1 MEKAKKIWMDGKF
14 VDWDD
19 AKIHLLTNT
28 FNYGLGVFE
37 GIRCYNTKKGPAI
50 FRLDDHL
57 DRLYNSAK
65 IASIEPNF
73 SKKDMRKA
81 IIETIKVNKLKE
93 CYIKPIIYY
102 GYGEIGLYPKNN
114 PVNSAISVYPW
125 GAYLGKEGLE
135 NGIRVKISSFQRQF
149 INSAM
154 TKAKICGNYANS
166 QLAKIEALEN
176 GYDEALLLDTEGRV
190 AEGSGENI
198 FIIKNGII
206 FTPPTLTILNGITRD
221 SVIQIARSKKYKVEE
236 TNLTRDDVYTA
247 DEAFFTG
254 TAAELTPIREIDKRH
269 IGNGKAGVIT
279 KKLQK
284 AFFEVVKGNNNHF
297 SKWLTYIR

>member
-1 MEKAKKIWMDGKF
+1 MVKAKKIWMDGTL

-50 FRLDDHL
+50 FRLEEHL

-65 IASIEPNF
+65 IASIMPNI
-73 SKKDMRKA
+73 SKDNMRKA
-81 IIETIKVNKLKE
+81 IIKTIKANKFNE
-93 CYIKPIIYY
+93 CYIKPVIYY
-102 GYGEIGLYPKNN
+102 GCGEIGLYPKNN

-125 GAYLGKEGLE
+125 GAYLGKEGLT
-135 NGIRVKISSFQRQF
+135 NGIKVKISSFQRPF

-176 GYDEALLLDTEGRV
+176 GYDEALLLDTQGRV

-198 FIIKNGII
+198 FIIRDGVIL
-206 FTPPTLTILNGITRD
+206 TPTTLCILSGITRD
-221 SVIQIARSKKYKVEE
+221 SVIQIARNKKYRVEE
-236 TNLTRDDVYTA
+236 VDLTRDDVYTA

-254 TAAELTPIREIDKRH
+254 TAAELTPIREIDKRS

-279 KKLQK
+279 KELQK
-284 AFFEVVKGNNNHF
+284 AFFEAVKGSNSHF
-297 SKWLTYIR
+297 SKWLTVI